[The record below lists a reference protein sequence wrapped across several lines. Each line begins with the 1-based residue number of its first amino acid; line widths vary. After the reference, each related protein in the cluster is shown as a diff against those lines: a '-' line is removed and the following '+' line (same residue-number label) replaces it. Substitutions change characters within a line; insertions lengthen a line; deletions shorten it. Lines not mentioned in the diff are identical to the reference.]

1 MIATTSVIVL
11 ILIVIAITYPEEFP
25 ALMRNPQQLMEMI
38 ALESKRRWML
48 LKLGTSLW
56 ISKQRMAYSLW
67 KMRSIIAKEQAKQQ
81 QQTNNET
88 K

>member
-1 MIATTSVIVL
+1 MIATITAIVL

-25 ALMRNPQQLMEMI
+25 SLLNHPQQLMDTI

-48 LKLGTSLW
+48 LKLGTQLW
-56 ISKQRMAYSLW
+56 ISKKQMQYSHW
-67 KMRSIIAKEQAKQQ
+67 KMRDIIEKERQKQQ
-81 QQTNNET
+81 SPENT